1 MESLEER
8 MRLIESG
15 INPDDPNYLAS
26 LKYDIVITPI
36 PAKDV
41 VTITLN
47 GQATPNLN
55 YSIVNSLGK
64 EVQNGVIN
72 YSEKIDVS
80 AWSAGLY
87 LFKVNDAVS
96 TVTKK
101 FLVE

>member
-1 MESLEER
+1 

-36 PAKDV
+36 PSKDV

-47 GQATPNLN
+47 GQATPNLK

-64 EVQNGVIN
+64 EV
-72 YSEKIDVS
+72 
-80 AWSAGLY
+80 
-87 LFKVNDAVS
+87 
-96 TVTKK
+96 
-101 FLVE
+101 